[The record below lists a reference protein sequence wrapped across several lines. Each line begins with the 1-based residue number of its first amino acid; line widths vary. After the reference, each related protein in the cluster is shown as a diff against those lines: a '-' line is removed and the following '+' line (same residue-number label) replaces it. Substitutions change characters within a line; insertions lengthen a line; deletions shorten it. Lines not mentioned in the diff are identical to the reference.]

1 MVIVVRRLVKL
12 MGLIMT
18 ANVSPAGVV
27 PHLPYDY
34 DDDYPHHRIMII
46 KKITCTS
53 GASLASASFFLSASL
68 GSFVTIVIVT
78 VGSSGNIF

>member
-27 PHLPYDY
+27 PHLPHDY